1 MQYGRFDDERREY
14 VVERVDTPVS
24 WTNYIGVNDYCAVLN
39 QTAGGYSFYRSP
51 QYHRVTRFRPNGVP
65 LDRPGHYVYLRDD
78 DTGDYWSG
86 RCPGSRWGSR
96 SMKRNTPAGTACH
109 TAAISARTAV
119 SLPNRRCSSRL
130 VIRWSC
136 GMCG

>member
-1 MQYGRFDDERREY
+1 MQYGRFDDKRREY

-65 LDRPGHYVYLRDD
+65 LDRPGHYVYVTLH
-78 DTGDYWSG
+78 
-86 RCPGSRWGSR
+86 
-96 SMKRNTPAGTACH
+96 MH
-109 TAAISARTAV
+109 
-119 SLPNRRCSSRL
+119 L
-130 VIRWSC
+130 
-136 GMCG
+136 